1 MTSGIFWN
9 LEIGNREIWK
19 IPEIGWFG
27 PILIFWVYF
36 PLSLGHWAW
45 LWSQNCKIPI
55 FLEFCQ
61 KFSGNLEI
69 PRNWLVWTNFDILG
83 IFPTQFRSQ
92 SMIVKSEFQNSNFSG
107 ILPEIFWKSG
117 NSQILADLDQFGCT
131 GYHFHSVFV
140 TDLNFQLR
148 TSRFQLFCNFS
159 SRNFPEI
166 WKFSIFMQFQC
177 IGHHLQLIFV
187 TEVDLELYSEFGISN
202 LPGIFTEIL
211 EISRYSVRLLIL
223 RSPVR
228 SLLAARDNQN
238 LL

>member
-1 MTSGIFWN
+1 M
-9 LEIGNREIWK
+9 
-19 IPEIGWFG
+19 
-27 PILIFWVYF
+27 
-36 PLSLGHWAW
+36 
-45 LWSQNCKIPI
+45 
-55 FLEFCQ
+55 
-61 KFSGNLEI
+61 
-69 PRNWLVWTNFDILG
+69 
-83 IFPTQFRSQ
+83 
-92 SMIVKSEFQNSNFSG
+92 KSEFQNSNFSG

-223 RSPVR
+223 RSPVQ
-228 SLLAARDNQN
+228 SLLNFGCPERRAGIE
-238 LL
+238 LGTLGLEV